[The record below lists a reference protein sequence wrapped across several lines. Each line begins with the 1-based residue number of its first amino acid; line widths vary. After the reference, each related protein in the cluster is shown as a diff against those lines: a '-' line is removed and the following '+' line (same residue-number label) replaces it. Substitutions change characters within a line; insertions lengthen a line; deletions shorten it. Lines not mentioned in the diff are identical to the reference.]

1 MAKEINAGY
10 EILDR
15 QRVGSTEIVL
25 GYNPRAPEPYVTWK
39 CRHGSDYH
47 FGHYFADKSSAV
59 KDFKKRIREER
70 AYER

>member
-1 MAKEINAGY
+1 MKKEINAGY
-10 EILDR
+10 KIIDR
-15 QRVGSTEIVL
+15 QRVGSTEVVL

-47 FGHYFADKSSAV
+47 FGHYFADKGRAE
-59 KDFKKRIREER
+59 KDFKKRIREEK